1 MSLFCL
7 AAIFGN
13 LLFIISY
20 IQLRWLRTAR
30 HAYIINLAIADLI
43 MGNYYSGQDYEFC
56 DIIMIITDI
65 YLYVCAISK

>member
-13 LLFIISY
+13 LLFVISY

-30 HAYIINLAIADLI
+30 HAYIINLAVADLI
-43 MGNYYSGQDYEFC
+43 MGEYWREGDLEMTEYVFSTD
-56 DIIMIITDI
+56 MI
-65 YLYVCAISK
+65 V